1 MKSNPELR
9 SRTTLK
15 VGLLLSEVSD
25 AHQDMGT
32 SEEPKYFC
40 QRAEG
45 MSSLI

>member
-9 SRTTLK
+9 SWTMMK

-25 AHQDMGT
+25 AHQGMGT
-32 SEEPKYFC
+32 SEEHKDFC

-45 MSSLI
+45 MNILI